1 MEGTGGDLVVMLS
14 RLHTVADVSKL
25 FTTVDTDALFLLL
38 LLLTSV

>member
-14 RLHTVADVSKL
+14 RLHTVADVNKL
-25 FTTVDTDALFLLL
+25 FTTVDTAALFLLL